1 MYLYS
6 PPDFHSFE
14 SIMSLTERRG
24 RNVNSQWKKISEVNR
39 QTHGNSCIF
48 LFLFLHI
55 ITFPEK
61 QLYLSDC
68 GFECYA
74 NCTLNLPQD
83 CSELFCFFYFFL
95 PHTHICKYKVAFR
108 LLRDIQILMCY
119 CRQYANKTPYIKW
132 CILIFVSIIIP
143 NVIIFLAK
151 MFSINITYINYLFI
165 FNVAIYI
172 ANSTSRK

>member
-83 CSELFCFFYFFL
+83 CSELFCFFYFFSPIRTFVNTKSLSGSCEIYKFSCVTADSMQIKL
-95 PHTHICKYKVAFR
+95 P
-108 LLRDIQILMCY
+108 ILSDV
-119 CRQYANKTPYIKW
+119 
-132 CILIFVSIIIP
+132 F
-143 NVIIFLAK
+143 
-151 MFSINITYINYLFI
+151 
-165 FNVAIYI
+165 
-172 ANSTSRK
+172 